1 MNPTTFLFVA
11 KTFCNDSYDNYSYD
25 SFQKRFF
32 TTLHEMYIIYY
43 INIYNNNIKYILINR
58 KQEKVGYSRK
68 TVITVIVITVI

>member
-1 MNPTTFLFVA
+1 
-11 KTFCNDSYDNYSYD
+11 
-25 SFQKRFF
+25 
-32 TTLHEMYIIYY
+32 MYIIYY